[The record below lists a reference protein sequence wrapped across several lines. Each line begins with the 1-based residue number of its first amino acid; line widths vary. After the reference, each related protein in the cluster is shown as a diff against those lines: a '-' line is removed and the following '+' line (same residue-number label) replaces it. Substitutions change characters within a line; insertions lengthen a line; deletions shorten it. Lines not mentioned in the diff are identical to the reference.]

1 MTAGLLGLRWFV
13 FVFVFDFGGWWLGGG
28 GGGCGW
34 WWQWMWATYLRV
46 VEGMRLRIKNN

>member
-13 FVFVFDFGGWWLGGG
+13 FVFVFVFGGWWLGGG

-34 WWQWMWATYLRV
+34 WWQWMWATDLRV